1 MGVTIVDFLGHAPW
15 LVTDAARASEFSL
28 DAPADAAPSELCS
41 VVLPQ
46 LCSTLHFVVAAEPG
60 LIGTG
65 NAAPRV
71 AVCACAVRDAVA
83 VAVAVAVALAEAAA
97 SWCGQSLSDCEHCAD
112 GGVGCDRRYGSCVPV
127 RHRSLGGV
135 RYPRRRHR
143 AAVEVLPVDR
153 E

>member
-1 MGVTIVDFLGHAPW
+1 MPFESLASLDRGRQRHLESRLLIVTALIMLLPTSGAFLFVNCGQLAPLLADGMGVTIVDLLGHAPW

-71 AVCACAVRDAVA
+71 AVCACAVR
-83 VAVAVAVALAEAAA
+83 
-97 SWCGQSLSDCEHCAD
+97 
-112 GGVGCDRRYGSCVPV
+112 SCSSVVWAKPQ
-127 RHRSLGGV
+127 RL
-135 RYPRRRHR
+135 
-143 AAVEVLPVDR
+143 
-153 E
+153 